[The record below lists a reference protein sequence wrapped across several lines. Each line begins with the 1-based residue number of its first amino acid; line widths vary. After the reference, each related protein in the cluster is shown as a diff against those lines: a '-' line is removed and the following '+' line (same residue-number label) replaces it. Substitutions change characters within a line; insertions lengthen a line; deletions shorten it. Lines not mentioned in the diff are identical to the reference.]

1 MNKLKH
7 FLSLLV
13 FTFISRISIAQGTAV
28 EMADQLRQSGKI
40 YVVVLVV
47 LIIFI
52 GIIVYMIYLDRK
64 MSKMEEKIKEK

>member
-1 MNKLKH
+1 
-7 FLSLLV
+7 
-13 FTFISRISIAQGTAV
+13 
-28 EMADQLRQSGKI
+28 LRQSGKI